1 MMHGPEKS
9 DPVIVAGKPTNKAER
24 SAAELAEP
32 RTGTKGNADRQ
43 STHWTQSQARVSQA
57 LERIRQAVAVT
68 HPRWEPHAGK
78 PHVRICAGGAR
89 QLASLPL
96 KRRDFIATLGGAA
109 AWPLAARGQ
118 QPAMPVIGFLS
129 PGSPSAGG
137 PLLAGF
143 RQGLNETGY
152 TEGQNLTIEYRWV
165 GQPDRLPAM
174 AADLVERKID
184 LMMVVTDPATR
195 AAKSISSTIP
205 IVFFIGGD
213 PVAEGL
219 VASLGRPGGNLT
231 GVTLFGTEL
240 NPKRLELVSELVP
253 QAKLIGLLVN
263 PSNPSTQGI
272 SGTMQEVARAKGVE
286 LQLLQ
291 ATSENEIDAAFTTLA
306 ELRAGALII
315 DTDLFFFGR
324 LKQIRALAARHSV
337 PAMYYRREFVAAGGL
352 ISYGPSFLTAY
363 REAGSYAGKI
373 LKGAKPVDLPVLQ
386 PTQFDL
392 VINLKTAKA
401 LGLEIPP
408 SLLARA
414 DEVIE

>member
-1 MMHGPEKS
+1 MTILCATRREF
-9 DPVIVAGKPTNKAER
+9 IAGLG
-24 SAAELAEP
+24 SAAA
-32 RTGTKGNADRQ
+32 
-43 STHWTQSQARVSQA
+43 
-57 LERIRQAVAVT
+57 
-68 HPRWEPHAGK
+68 
-78 PHVRICAGGAR
+78 
-89 QLASLPL
+89 LPL
-96 KRRDFIATLGGAA
+96 V
-109 AWPLAARGQ
+109 ARAQ
-118 QPAMPVIGFLS
+118 QTAMPVIGFLS
-129 PGSPSAGG
+129 PGSPGAGG

-143 RQGLNETGY
+143 RQGLSETGY
-152 TEGQNLTIEYRWV
+152 TEGQNLIIEYRWV
-165 GQPDRLPAM
+165 GQPDRLPTM

-231 GVTLFGTEL
+231 GVTLFGAEL

-253 QAKLIGLLVN
+253 QVKLIGLLVN

-272 SGTMQEVARAKGVE
+272 SSTMQEVAQAKGVE
-286 LQLLQ
+286 LHLLK
-291 ATSENEIDAAFTTLA
+291 ATSENEIEAAFTTLA

-324 LKQIRALAARHSV
+324 LEQIGALAARHSV
-337 PAMYYRREFVAAGGL
+337 PAIYYRREFVAAGGL

-363 REAGSYAGKI
+363 REAGNYAGKI
-373 LKGAKPVDLPVLQ
+373 LRGAKPIDLPVLQ

-401 LGLEIPP
+401 LDLAIPP
-408 SLLARA
+408 TLLARA